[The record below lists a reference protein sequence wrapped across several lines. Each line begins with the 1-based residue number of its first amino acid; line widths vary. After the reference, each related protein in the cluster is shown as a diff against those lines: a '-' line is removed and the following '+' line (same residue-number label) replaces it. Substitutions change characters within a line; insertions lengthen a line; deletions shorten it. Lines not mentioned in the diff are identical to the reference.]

1 MNVYDELKARGMIAQ
16 ATNEEKIRELLGGS
30 EPVTFYI
37 GFDPTADSLHVGH
50 FVQMMVM
57 AHMQRAG
64 HRPIALLG
72 GGTGMVGDPTGK
84 TDMRKMMTVDTIQ
97 HHVDCFKKQMSKF
110 VDFSDGKALM
120 VDNGD
125 WLRDLNYIDFLREVG
140 VHFSVNR
147 MLTFECFKT
156 RMERGLSFLEFNYML
171 MQSYDFFYLNQHYGC
186 QLELGGDDQWS
197 NIIGG
202 VELCRRKAAKEVYGM
217 TFALLTTSEG
227 KKMGKTEKG
236 AVWLDPEKTSPYEFY
251 QYWRNV
257 DDADVIKCLN
267 LLTFVPVEEIREMA
281 KAEGSAINAVKER
294 LAYEGTA
301 LVHGKEEAD
310 KAQEAARALFG
321 AGSASAN
328 MPSTTVGED
337 IFAQDAVSVIDLLV
351 LTKLAPSRGEAR
363 RLIEQGGIA
372 VDDVKVTSLTES
384 VKKAAFDKGYV
395 VLKKGKKA
403 FHKVILG

>member
-1 MNVYDELKARGMIAQ
+1 
-16 ATNEEKIRELLGGS
+16 
-30 EPVTFYI
+30 
-37 GFDPTADSLHVGH
+37 
-50 FVQMMVM
+50 
-57 AHMQRAG
+57 
-64 HRPIALLG
+64 
-72 GGTGMVGDPTGK
+72 
-84 TDMRKMMTVDTIQ
+84 
-97 HHVDCFKKQMSKF
+97 
-110 VDFSDGKALM
+110 
-120 VDNGD
+120 
-125 WLRDLNYIDFLREVG
+125 
-140 VHFSVNR
+140 
-147 MLTFECFKT
+147 
-156 RMERGLSFLEFNYML
+156 
-171 MQSYDFFYLNQHYGC
+171 
-186 QLELGGDDQWS
+186 
-197 NIIGG
+197 
-202 VELCRRKAAKEVYGM
+202 
-217 TFALLTTSEG
+217 
-227 KKMGKTEKG
+227 MGKTQAG

-281 KAEGSAINAVKER
+281 KAECSAINAVKER
-294 LAYEGTA
+294 LAYEVTA